1 MKLRQPILTV
11 LGHVNVGKTTL
22 LDKIRGTAV
31 QLKEAGGMT
40 QHIGA
45 SFLPIQVI
53 YNIAKKLIEKYK
65 ITLSI
70 SGILLIDTPGH
81 EVFSNL
87 RMRGGSVADMAILVV
102 DINKGLERQTYES
115 LDILRSRNVP
125 FVIALNK
132 LDRLEGWYTTYT
144 YSFLESLSLQDDR
157 TKERLDYRIYDLV
170 SKLSKLGINAERFDR
185 IRDFSKYVAIVP
197 TSAVYGI
204 GIAELLLVVSGFCQN
219 YLKTRIAYTEG
230 PALGVILDVKQ
241 EIGLGT
247 TVNSIIFNGIIRRND
262 YIALATRSD
271 IIITKVRALLMP
283 KPLEEMRAPEDKFIS
298 VDEVVASAGVKIVA
312 DNLDEALAG
321 SPLFV
326 VTNENRDHVLSK
338 IKEEISLF
346 KFKMDKE
353 GLIIKADTLGT
364 LEAIVTYFKRMNI
377 PIRYADIG
385 NVTKNDVF
393 EAFVSKNINPYY
405 GVILAFNV
413 DILPEAEEEI
423 LSRKIPI
430 IKNNLIYQLV
440 DDYFEFV
447 KKLKEEE
454 KRTVF
459 EKYPYPAIIKFLP
472 GYTFRRSDPAIFGIE
487 VLLGKIRPGYR
498 IANKKGKILG
508 YILQIQE
515 QNKPLKEALK
525 GMQVAISLKGEAFI
539 GRNLHEGDLLYV
551 YIEPEEAKY
560 LLEKY
565 KEEFNE
571 EEIEYLQKIIKNKL
585 FQQ

>member
-11 LGHVNVGKTTL
+11 LGHVDVGKTTL

-53 YNIAKKLIEKYK
+53 YNIAKNLIEKYK
-65 ITLSI
+65 ITLNI

-170 SKLSKLGINAERFDR
+170 SKLSKSGINAERFDR

-247 TVNSIIFNGIIRRND
+247 TINSIIFNGIIRKND

-338 IKEEISLF
+338 IK
-346 KFKMDKE
+346 
-353 GLIIKADTLGT
+353 
-364 LEAIVTYFKRMNI
+364 
-377 PIRYADIG
+377 
-385 NVTKNDVF
+385 
-393 EAFVSKNINPYY
+393 
-405 GVILAFNV
+405 
-413 DILPEAEEEI
+413 
-423 LSRKIPI
+423 
-430 IKNNLIYQLV
+430 
-440 DDYFEFV
+440 
-447 KKLKEEE
+447 
-454 KRTVF
+454 
-459 EKYPYPAIIKFLP
+459 
-472 GYTFRRSDPAIFGIE
+472 
-487 VLLGKIRPGYR
+487 
-498 IANKKGKILG
+498 
-508 YILQIQE
+508 
-515 QNKPLKEALK
+515 
-525 GMQVAISLKGEAFI
+525 
-539 GRNLHEGDLLYV
+539 
-551 YIEPEEAKY
+551 
-560 LLEKY
+560 
-565 KEEFNE
+565 
-571 EEIEYLQKIIKNKL
+571 
-585 FQQ
+585 